1 MATISPLTPPRPRGG
16 ICHEVTLV
24 DYTRVRLVTPPLM
37 LGEATT
43 SFSAELGVSV
53 LFVWVDSSTN

>member
-1 MATISPLTPPRPRGG
+1 MATISPPPRNPGAG
-16 ICHEVTLV
+16 YVNEVTLV

-53 LFVWVDSSTN
+53 LFFWADSSTN